1 MGTPPAAP
9 RRPPRFFIGSK
20 IGGLAG
26 ASNLLSENRGSDTCK
41 NRCGASANPQ
51 PPASQFPPYPRHHQY
66 SPNHDVHPTPTSQNH
81 IHRYASSTTPCQTLH
96 PPTFMNDLSQNPQ
109 HHHQQQSSD
118 LNISSC
124 NISRNDPIISANDS
138 YWLPNI
144 SYCTMSGE
152 RIPLQCSGDLGLS
165 HNTPC
170 NQASL
175 PFQSS
180 FFECASSQFSQR
192 QSQNKKNNNKPLV

>member
-1 MGTPPAAP
+1 MLPTPTSTWTYLTPTRDNRYTP
-9 RRPPRFFIGSK
+9 LLPIIPP
-20 IGGLAG
+20 
-26 ASNLLSENRGSDTCK
+26 
-41 NRCGASANPQ
+41 ANPQ
-51 PPASQFPPYPRHHQY
+51 PPASQYPLYPHHRQY
-66 SPNHDVHPTPTSQNH
+66 SPNHDAHPIPTPQNH
-81 IHRYASSTTPCQTLH
+81 YHRCASNAIPSQTLH
-96 PPTFMNDLSQNPQ
+96 SPALMNDLFQNPLR
-109 HHHQQQSSD
+109 HHQRQIPN

-124 NISRNDPIISANDS
+124 NTSRNDPIISVNDS
-138 YWLPNI
+138 YWPPNI

-152 RIPLQCSGDLGLS
+152 RIPFQCSGDLGLS

-192 QSQNKKNNNKPLV
+192 QSQNKKNNNKPLI